1 MKHTF
6 MKRLNG
12 FLLMVTLA
20 VLLSASAFATGI
32 VSIIN
37 LTVAAPKVGE
47 VPANTASLPAT
58 ASTQVLSVTW
68 SPSDATFKENC
79 DYTVTVQ
86 LGIKPGLDKKFTS
99 NMSKMSVKVNGN
111 KTTNV
116 TSS

>member
-6 MKRLNG
+6 MKRVNG

-68 SPSDATFKENC
+68 SPSDATFKEN
-79 DYTVTVQ
+79 
-86 LGIKPGLDKKFTS
+86 
-99 NMSKMSVKVNGN
+99 
-111 KTTNV
+111 
-116 TSS
+116 